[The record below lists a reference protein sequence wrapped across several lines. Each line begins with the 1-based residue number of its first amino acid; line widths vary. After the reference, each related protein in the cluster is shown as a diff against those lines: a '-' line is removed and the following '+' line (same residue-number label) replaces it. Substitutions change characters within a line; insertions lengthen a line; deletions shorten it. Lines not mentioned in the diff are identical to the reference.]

1 MKVYSITISTKQI
14 KAHLKAVP
22 NWSQK
27 AQAIYRTFNF
37 DGFMNSIIFVNRIAR
52 RAQRLN
58 HHPRIDICFNQVTL
72 TFVTNDENGIAGKN
86 FSLAKQCDEI
96 FAKFFP

>member
-1 MKVYSITISTKQI
+1 MKVYSVSISTKQI
-14 KAHLKAVP
+14 KANLKAVP

-27 AQAIYRTFNF
+27 AHAIYRTFNF

-58 HHPRIDICFNQVTL
+58 HYPRIDVCFNQVTL
-72 TFVTNDENGIAGKN
+72 TFVTNDENGITEKN
-86 FSLAKQCDEI
+86 FSLARQCDEI
-96 FAKFFP
+96 FAKFSP